1 VRITTVNG
9 SAPPDPPLG
18 AFGRID
24 VRVETPGPVPIEV
37 ATTDVPAG
45 TTVEVTVKPR
55 LGGVPVVETATLE
68 VASCDSSGG
77 CGAVLAPDLAAGAYV
92 LEARATFTMP

>member
-24 VRVETPGPVPIEV
+24 VRVETPGPVPIDV

-68 VASCDSSGG
+68 VASCNRSGG

-92 LEARATFTMP
+92 LEARATFTTP